1 MNRRRDRLR
10 AMSPLTIS
18 EWQRMK
24 LKKLAYLSASVFLT
38 LGVLGATA
46 FAETKW
52 APPAE
57 IAGKAKEEAAA
68 AGAPAAKAD
77 VEKTCAAEAD
87 AKALKGRA
95 RKHFVADC
103 KKR

>member
-1 MNRRRDRLR
+1 
-10 AMSPLTIS
+10 
-18 EWQRMK
+18 MK

-57 IAGKAKEEAAA
+57 IAGMAKEEAAA

-77 VEKTCAAEAD
+77 GEKTCAADAD
-87 AKALKGRA
+87 AKALKVRE
-95 RKHFVADC
+95 RKHLVADC
-103 KKR
+103 KQR

>member
-1 MNRRRDRLR
+1 
-10 AMSPLTIS
+10 
-18 EWQRMK
+18 MK
-24 LKKLAYLSASVFLT
+24 LKKLAYLSASAFLT
-38 LGVLGATA
+38 HGALGTLGATA
-46 FAETKW
+46 IAETKW

-68 AGAPAAKAD
+68 AGAPVAKAD
-77 VEKTCAAEAD
+77 VEKTCAVEAD

-103 KKR
+103 NKR

>member
-1 MNRRRDRLR
+1 
-10 AMSPLTIS
+10 
-18 EWQRMK
+18 MK
-24 LKKLAYLSASVFLT
+24 LKKLAYPSASVFLT
-38 LGVLGATA
+38 LGDLGATA

-95 RKHFVADC
+95 RKHFVA
-103 KKR
+103 

>member
-1 MNRRRDRLR
+1 
-10 AMSPLTIS
+10 
-18 EWQRMK
+18 MK
-24 LKKLAYLSASVFLT
+24 LNKLAYLSASAFLT
-38 LGVLGATA
+38 LGVLGALGVTA

-57 IAGKAKEEAAA
+57 IAGKAKEEAT

-77 VEKTCAAEAD
+77 VDKTCAAEAD